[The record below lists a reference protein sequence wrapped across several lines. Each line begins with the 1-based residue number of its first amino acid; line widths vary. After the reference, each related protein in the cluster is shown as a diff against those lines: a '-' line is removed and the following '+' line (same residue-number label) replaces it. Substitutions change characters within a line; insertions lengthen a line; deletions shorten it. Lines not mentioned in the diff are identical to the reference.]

1 MRQVLLVAG
10 NAEIEVD
17 LVVVGLEVGVGNR
30 PVFPIAVVRLALE
43 VVVGKAEREAAP
55 DVRFTTQESC
65 AYPGVARARVRM
77 VFLVHQNILDVVRS
91 TPAPDVGE
99 HVLERRPFGV
109 GRLPHR
115 VLVEADCVIAGRRF
129 TAPRVIVRP
138 LHRPQFLLDR
148 DFLPRFKQQHLHPL
162 RCEDMSGHAAR
173 RAGAHDDGIVGLRE
187 VDILFRG
194 SSEANQSH
202 ALSLIDV
209 VGNMHP
215 ENRRR

>member
-1 MRQVLLVAG
+1 MLRESRPWPWLRRSCDSLHRRKTLTQLDFRGRQFVGALEQAVGEMRQVLLVAG

-30 PVFPIAVVRLALE
+30 PVFPIAVVRLGLE

-99 HVLERRPFGV
+99 
-109 GRLPHR
+109 
-115 VLVEADCVIAGRRF
+115 
-129 TAPRVIVRP
+129 
-138 LHRPQFLLDR
+138 
-148 DFLPRFKQQHLHPL
+148 
-162 RCEDMSGHAAR
+162 
-173 RAGAHDDGIVGLRE
+173 
-187 VDILFRG
+187 
-194 SSEANQSH
+194 
-202 ALSLIDV
+202 
-209 VGNMHP
+209 
-215 ENRRR
+215 